1 MELNQPQA
9 IIQVEF
15 VGNYPIAWEPPGES
29 MKAAGALKDIFRRPP
44 PSIKGPVRDEAYMY
58 MPGDWEM
65 LIETA
70 QQEERHAEYIEWR
83 ATKKGKKQIKDGDGH
98 EEQKGE
104 QKMRVRVQKGEQKMS
119 VRVISVD
126 KGKGI
131 DKGEEDKVSK
141 LSLRGSYRKATDKF
155 KRSRVASLF
164 GIGEKRE

>member
-1 MELNQPQA
+1 MPVAKYGLLETQTSSATHHRASKAQFGMKHICLA
-9 IIQVEF
+9 IGKCSSKLQ
-15 VGNYPIAWEPPGES
+15 N
-29 MKAAGALKDIFRRPP
+29 
-44 PSIKGPVRDEAYMY
+44 
-58 MPGDWEM
+58 
-65 LIETA
+65 
-70 QQEERHAEYIEWR
+70 
-83 ATKKGKKQIKDGDGH
+83 KKIKDGDGH

-104 QKMRVRVQKGEQKMS
+104 QEMGVRVQKGEQKMS